1 MNITLSDVDKDNYEE
16 VCDLSVADNQYDYVA
31 DNTWSL
37 VESKFNPSYQ
47 TRAICLDG
55 KPVGFF
61 MWVPETD
68 QRISIWRFMV
78 DQHHQNKG
86 IGRKAMLLALD
97 EIRRTDGLEEIE
109 ICYNPN
115 NPVARS
121 FYSSFGF
128 VEVGMDEDGDDML
141 AIIKI

>member
-1 MNITLSDVDKDNYEE
+1 MHITLTDVNQDNYED
-16 VCDLSVADNQYDYVA
+16 VCDLTVADHQYEYVA

-47 TRAICLDG
+47 TRTICLDD

-68 QRISIWRFMV
+68 RRVSIWRFMV
-78 DQHHQNKG
+78 DRHYQNKG

-109 ICYNPN
+109 ICYKPN
-115 NPVARS
+115 NPIARN

-128 VEVGMDEDGDDML
+128 VEVGMDEDGEDML
-141 AIIKI
+141 AMIKV

>member
-1 MNITLSDVDKDNYEE
+1 MHITLTDVNQDNYED
-16 VCDLSVADNQYDYVA
+16 VCDLTVADYQYEYVA

-47 TRAICLDG
+47 TRTICLDD

-68 QRISIWRFMV
+68 RRVSIWRFMV
-78 DQHHQNKG
+78 DRHYQNKG

-109 ICYNPN
+109 ICYKPN
-115 NPVARS
+115 NPIARN

-128 VEVGMDEDGDDML
+128 VEVGMDEDGEDML
-141 AIIKI
+141 AMIKV

>member
-1 MNITLSDVDKDNYEE
+1 MHITLTDVNKDNYED
-16 VCDLSVADNQYDYVA
+16 VCDLSVADHQYEYVA
-31 DNTWSL
+31 ENTWSL

-47 TRAICLDG
+47 TRTICLDD

-78 DQHHQNKG
+78 DQHYQNKG

-97 EIRRTDGLEEIE
+97 EISRTDGLEEIE

-115 NPVARS
+115 NPVARN

-128 VEVGMDEDGDDML
+128 VEVGMDEDNEDML
-141 AIIKI
+141 AMIKV

>member
-1 MNITLSDVDKDNYEE
+1 MHITLTDVNKDNYED
-16 VCDLSVADNQYDYVA
+16 VCDLSVADHQYEYVA
-31 DNTWSL
+31 ENTWSL

-47 TRAICLDG
+47 TRTICLDD

-68 QRISIWRFMV
+68 RRISIWRFMV
-78 DQHHQNKG
+78 DQQYQNKG

-97 EIRRTDGLEEIE
+97 EISRTDGLEEIE

-115 NPVARS
+115 NPVARN

-128 VEVGMDEDGDDML
+128 VEVGMDEDNEDML
-141 AIIKI
+141 AMIKV